1 MFTYLQLIVQRSVL
15 LYVTRQETC
24 EVSFKKT
31 EGGETCQK
39 ERSRST
45 QLRMSYIC
53 IKRISQHLQLK
64 TLGSGNDRNGWRHSK
79 LSQLEHEET
88 E

>member
-15 LYVTRQETC
+15 LYVMRQEAC

-64 TLGSGNDRNGWRHSK
+64 TLGSGNDRNGWR
-79 LSQLEHEET
+79 LSLIHISEPT
-88 E
+88 RR